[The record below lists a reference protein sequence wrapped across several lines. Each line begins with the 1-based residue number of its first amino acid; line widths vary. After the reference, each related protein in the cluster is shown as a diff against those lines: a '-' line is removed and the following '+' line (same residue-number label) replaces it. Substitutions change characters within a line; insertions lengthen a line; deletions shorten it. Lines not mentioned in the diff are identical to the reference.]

1 MVSQYVKKVKKDPDL
16 LDQLVAQRGQKE
28 RRKESICEYICDLNN
43 KGSVISS
50 TRSLQSKLKEEKDM
64 ELKRNY
70 LAQILKENVGMRYKK
85 IKPITVNTN
94 SEKNLVLRQQFAQ
107 NLIKLLQSGK
117 RVLNVD
123 QTWIGATDFRRMKWM
138 PKDSR
143 NSIPM
148 VSVVPRIT
156 MFAGLDTEG
165 ELYLSL
171 LQSNSNNKVM
181 EIYLR

>member
-70 LAQILKENVGMRYKK
+70 LAQILKDNVGMRYKK

-94 SEKNLVLRQQFAQ
+94 SEKNLVLR
-107 NLIKLLQSGK
+107 
-117 RVLNVD
+117 
-123 QTWIGATDFRRMKWM
+123 
-138 PKDSR
+138 
-143 NSIPM
+143 
-148 VSVVPRIT
+148 
-156 MFAGLDTEG
+156 
-165 ELYLSL
+165 
-171 LQSNSNNKVM
+171 
-181 EIYLR
+181 

>member
-28 RRKESICEYICDLNN
+28 RRKESICEYICNLNN

-50 TRSLQSKLKEEKDM
+50 TRSLQNKLKEEKDM

-94 SEKNLVLRQQFAQ
+94 SEKNLVLR
-107 NLIKLLQSGK
+107 
-117 RVLNVD
+117 
-123 QTWIGATDFRRMKWM
+123 
-138 PKDSR
+138 
-143 NSIPM
+143 
-148 VSVVPRIT
+148 
-156 MFAGLDTEG
+156 
-165 ELYLSL
+165 
-171 LQSNSNNKVM
+171 
-181 EIYLR
+181 